1 MPRKE
6 GDWPVY
12 DATGSM
18 DADICPRC
26 GSDATITYHYEEG
39 FEELECS
46 ACGFV
51 SDAAEIAA
59 LQRYSGDI
67 LLDGSAEE
75 QPVPLPGKRITA

>member
-1 MPRKE
+1 M
-6 GDWPVY
+6 Y

-18 DADICPRC
+18 DAEICPRC

-39 FEELECS
+39 FDELECS

-67 LLDGSAEE
+67 LLDESAEE
-75 QPVPLPGKRITA
+75 RPAPPVGKRITA